1 MRVKRH
7 CFLILL
13 YHFEKKLFRFSV
25 TKIVKKERGEEFK
38 R

>member
-1 MRVKRH
+1 MRLKRH

-13 YHFEKKLFRFSV
+13 YCFEKKLFRFSV
-25 TKIVKKERGEEFK
+25 TKMAKKERGEEFK